1 MRIAKISAA
10 TLALALP
17 VMSGASL
24 GTALAAD
31 APEANTVKVNVSL
44 GKDAADSKVTLSAG
58 GNDVETK
65 TADGSGA
72 VSFDYRPSGQ
82 PEQLTVTVD
91 GETIVVSQAK
101 CQATVPASGEA
112 SDEGSTPAPAPE
124 TGGTGGSEG
133 APSNGDTTTP
143 GSGDTTPAAGDK
155 DNPSEGDKDKPS
167 DGDKD
172 KPTEG
177 DKDNPADK
185 DKDKPTS
192 TAAPAPDKGA
202 TDGSSTPAGEASAAI
217 AKELE
222 GKKLT
227 EGEINDLIKDF
238 KDLKSGEA
246 RSYVEENAP
255 GSVPA
260 EKVGAEL
267 NSDIDKALD
276 VLSSKADEAKSKGG
290 SAEFSA
296 EEASAIGDAIKSFLP
311 GIIDMGI
318 DMAPIPE
325 MVKGPLKGII
335 NNIISGIG
343 GSGGGGGILDS
354 IKGALGLGGG
364 SSDNV
369 PETPEAPGG
378 DAGET
383 PETPETPG
391 GGAGETPETPE
402 GSNQAA
408 EDEDAALAPA
418 PQTADLEVTN
428 GEDSF
433 TVSINGNELGEINC
447 SADTDAV
454 EAKEKPS
461 ETTEKPKPQVAAPV
475 NSPQAATPGPK
486 VNTGG
491 GVEGAS
497 VFAKIKALFA

>member
-31 APEANTVKVNVSL
+31 APEANTVKVNVNL

-124 TGGTGGSEG
+124 TGGSEG
-133 APSNGDTTTP
+133 APSNGDATTP
-143 GSGDTTPAAGDK
+143 GTGDTTPD
-155 DNPSEGDKDKPS
+155 EGDKDKPS
-167 DGDKD
+167 EGDKDRPADKDKD
-172 KPTEG
+172 KPAEG
-177 DKDNPADK
+177 

-246 RSYVEENAP
+246 RSYVEKNAP

-318 DMAPIPE
+318 DMAPIPD

-364 SSDNV
+364 SSDVV
-369 PETPEAPGG
+369 PETPDAPEGG
-378 DAGET
+378 AGET

-408 EDEDAALAPA
+408 EGGDATPPPA
-418 PQTADLEVTN
+418 PQPADLEVTN
-428 GEDSF
+428 GKDSF

-454 EAKEKPS
+454 EEEKEDKEKPS
-461 ETTEKPKPQVAAPV
+461 ETTEKPKPQAAAPV
-475 NSPQAATPGPK
+475 NNPQAATPGPK

>member
-31 APEANTVKVNVSL
+31 APEANTVKVNVNL
-44 GKDAADSKVTLSAG
+44 GKDAADSEVTLSAG

-112 SDEGSTPAPAPE
+112 SDEGATPAPAPE
-124 TGGTGGSEG
+124 TGGTGGAEG

-143 GSGDTTPAAGDK
+143 GSGDTTPD
-155 DNPSEGDKDKPS
+155 E
-167 DGDKD
+167 GDKD

-177 DKDNPADK
+177 

-227 EGEINDLIKDF
+227 EREINDLIKDF

-246 RSYVEENAP
+246 RSYVEKNAP
-255 GSVPA
+255 GPVPA

-276 VLSSKADEAKSKGG
+276 VLSSKADEAKSKGD

-318 DMAPIPE
+318 DMAPIPD

-335 NNIISGIG
+335 GSITNGIG
-343 GSGGGGGILDS
+343 GGGSILDS

-364 SSDNV
+364 SSDTV
-369 PETPEAPGG
+369 PETPDAPEGG
-378 DAGET
+378 AGET

-391 GGAGETPETPE
+391 GGAGETPEIPE
-402 GSNQAA
+402 GSNQVS
-408 EDEDAALAPA
+408 EGEDATPPPA
-418 PQTADLEVTN
+418 PQPADLEVTN

-454 EAKEKPS
+454 EEEKEDKEKPS
-461 ETTEKPKPQVAAPV
+461 ETTEKPKPQAAAPV
-475 NSPQAATPGPK
+475 NNPQVATPGPK